1 MPDESEH
8 SVRAVLGQ
16 TLQTGAARAVLI
28 LGAFSFVGAVFAYL
42 LKP

>member
-1 MPDESEH
+1 MPDESEE

-16 TLQTGAARAVLI
+16 SLQTGAARAVLI
-28 LGAFSFVGAVFAYL
+28 LGAFSFVGALVVYL